1 MGLGFDLHRSLR
13 IAEKSG
19 LFTGAAADT
28 SFFQLRNSHASLAVL
43 IRRIEVTHLITT
55 GYTAAQEVG
64 YYLKRGTA
72 WSVAPSGGTALT
84 LTGAFGKL
92 DTNAG
97 GTILAA
103 NDVRIA
109 TTGALTDGTVT
120 LDTHPMIS
128 DSILAAAGVAG
139 ARIVFQPF
147 VFDDSPFEDQR
158 LKGLLLRNN
167 EGIVLK
173 NLIAQGAAGV
183 GRWHVTVVLD
193 EGLVTH

>member
-1 MGLGFDLHRSLR
+1 MLGFDTHRSLCF
-13 IAEKSG
+13 AEKSG
-19 LFTGAAADT
+19 LFTGAAADAT
-28 SFFQLRNSHASLAVL
+28 FFQLRNSHASLAWL

-64 YYLKRGTA
+64 YYAKRATA
-72 WSVAPSGGTALT
+72 WTVAPSGGTALT
-84 LTGAFGKL
+84 LTGAFGQL

-97 GTILAA
+97 ATFLAA

-109 TTGALTDGTVT
+109 STGALTDGTLT
-120 LDTHPMIS
+120 LDTHLLAS
-128 DSILAAAGVAG
+128 DSIVAAAGAAG
-139 ARIVFQPF
+139 ARIVFQPIN
-147 VFDDSPFEDQR
+147 FDDSPFENAR
-158 LKGLLLRNN
+158 VKGLLLRNN

-183 GRWHVTVVLD
+183 GRWHVKVIGD